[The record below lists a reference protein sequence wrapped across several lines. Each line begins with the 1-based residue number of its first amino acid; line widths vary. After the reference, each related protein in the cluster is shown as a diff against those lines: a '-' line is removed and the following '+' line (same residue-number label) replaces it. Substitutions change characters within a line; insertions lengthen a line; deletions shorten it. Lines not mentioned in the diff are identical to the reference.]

1 MSVGITRNSSPE
13 QYVGKK
19 KDWVCLFSS
28 WSYEM
33 KTLAYTD
40 SLVIQIYRLS

>member
-13 QYVGKK
+13 QYVGEEKN
-19 KDWVCLFSS
+19 WLCLFSS

-33 KTLAYTD
+33 KTIAYTE
-40 SLVIQIYRLS
+40 SLVIQIYQLS

>member
-19 KDWVCLFSS
+19 NRSAFN
-28 WSYEM
+28 EM
-33 KTLAYTD
+33 KTIAYTD
-40 SLVIQIYRLS
+40 SLVIQIYWLS